1 MTDSQP
7 RRDKPSRYPPEN
19 PEAREFLVFPDMVGR
34 FVRRGDAMLAD
45 NATVVGDVR
54 LAKDVGIWFGVT
66 IRCDD
71 SSITIGEGTNVQ
83 DNSCIHVDVGAP
95 LTIGRGVTIGH
106 NVTLHGIE
114 VGDYSLIGMG
124 SIVLGGTRIGEYS
137 LIGAGALIKE
147 NAVIPPRSVVLGM
160 PGKIVRRVTDEEM
173 VGMRWRAEHYVERAR
188 SYLADYAGPRV
199 ASAES

>member
-1 MTDSQP
+1 MTDK
-7 RRDKPSRYPPEN
+7 KPSRYPPEN
-19 PEAREFLVFPDMVGR
+19 PGYREFKVYPDMIGR
-34 FVRRGDAMLAD
+34 FVRRGDAMVAD

-54 LAKDVGIWFGVT
+54 LGKDVGIWFGVT
-66 IRCDD
+66 IRGDD
-71 SSITIGEGTNVQ
+71 SSITIGEGSNVQ

-95 LTIGRGVTIGH
+95 LTVGRGVTIGH
-106 NVTLHGIE
+106 NVTLHGVE

-124 SIVLGGTRIGEYS
+124 SIILGGAQIGEYS

-160 PGKIVRRVTDEEM
+160 PGKIVRQVTDEEM

-188 SYLADYAGPRV
+188 TYLADYRNA
-199 ASAES
+199 

>member
-1 MTDSQP
+1 MSDN
-7 RRDKPSRYPPEN
+7 KPSRYPPEN
-19 PEAREFLVFPDMVGR
+19 PEDRTFKVYPDMVGR
-34 FVRRGDAMLAD
+34 LVRRGDAMIAD

-54 LAKDVGIWFGVT
+54 LGKDVGIWFGVT
-66 IRCDD
+66 IRGDD
-71 SSITIGEGTNVQ
+71 SSITIGEGSNVQ

-106 NVTLHGIE
+106 CVMLHGVE

-124 SIVLGGTRIGEYS
+124 SIILGGAQIGEYS

-160 PGKIVRRVTDEEM
+160 PGKVAREVTDEEL

-188 SYLADYAGPRV
+188 TYLADYRA
-199 ASAES
+199 